1 MTFALGST
9 VRLTEAKLKET
20 KMVKRLVVFAL
31 FATVLAMGIGLYSR
45 RAVTQDIDTA
55 TLAGMAAQAQ
65 AQGQSEV
72 DLAKDISWEGIDDL
86 NTALSRYTV
95 VDAVPIAKQSY
106 VLDEFNIGTW
116 YKFRLNFT
124 IKQNPL
130 VTCSQ
135 CSSNIPDPP
144 AELLPLNANEILV
157 LHPGGSQLIN
167 GITVNVNVSEFADF
181 TLNQRYLLFIDF
193 DSARSLAT
201 VSVGPPGVYLV
212 DANGRLVHFYDANP
226 EDTIGSGL
234 AANYGSNIN
243 TLRNALN
250 PSPPSGCD
258 PVQAQACIDRHGG
271 WFWDP
276 DTCTC
281 SFD

>member
-1 MTFALGST
+1 
-9 VRLTEAKLKET
+9 
-20 KMVKRLVVFAL
+20 MVKRLIAFAL
-31 FATVLAMGIGLYSR
+31 FATVLAIGIGLYSR
-45 RAVTQDIDTA
+45 RAATQDIDPA

-72 DLAKDISWEGIDDL
+72 DLAKDVSWEGIDDL
-86 NTALSRYTV
+86 NSALSRYTV

-116 YKFRLNFT
+116 YKFRLNYT

-157 LHPGGSQLIN
+157 LHPGGSQLVN
-167 GITVNVNVSEFADF
+167 GITVNVTVSEFPDF
-181 TLNQRYLLFIDF
+181 TLNQRYLLFIDL
-193 DSARSLAT
+193 DSTRSVAT

-212 DANGRLVHFYDANP
+212 DGNGRLVHVYDANP
-226 EDTIGSGL
+226 DDTIGIGL
-234 AANYGSNIN
+234 AASYGSNIE
-243 TLRNALN
+243 TLKNAIN
-250 PSPPSGCD
+250 PPPPPPSGCD
-258 PVQAQACIDRHGG
+258 PAQEQNCYDTGG
-271 WFWDP
+271 NWDSS
-276 DTCTC
+276 TCRC
-281 SFD
+281 FNPCDQKPWLCE